1 MSKTDCDII
10 KDLLPLYEDNIC
22 SEKSKDLIEEHLIEC
37 EDCREYLESLHG
49 ELPPMEPSS
58 EDTAI
63 DETRLSSG
71 SSARSP
77 ARNCWPAEFFCWQFW
92 HSARSGITLQSAK
105 ASKNCLYLTS
115 VLLPI
120 ILSQPS
126 YTG

>member
-63 DETRLSSG
+63 DETRFIQRIQRKI
-71 SSARSP
+71 ARQI
-77 ARNCWPAEFFCWQFW
+77 CWPAEFFYWQFW